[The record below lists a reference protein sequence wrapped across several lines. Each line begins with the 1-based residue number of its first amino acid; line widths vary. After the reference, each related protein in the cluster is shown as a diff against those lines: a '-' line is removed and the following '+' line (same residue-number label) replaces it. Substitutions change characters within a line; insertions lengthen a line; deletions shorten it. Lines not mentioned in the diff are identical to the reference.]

1 MQTYDNIRGHGMFR
15 NPEAV
20 WNAGKQGVVWR
31 RAESRGWNT
40 EIQRTPDAVLRSVYF
55 SLR

>member
-1 MQTYDNIRGHGMFR
+1 MQTYDNIKGHGMFR